1 MLYTDFE
8 SNLKPFD
15 EQYDEK
21 MNQIKTER
29 EGKTPYT
36 KKINTYV
43 PSGCVFGSRLLME
56 VFLIH

>member
-15 EQYDEK
+15 EQYA
-21 MNQIKTER
+21 ER